1 MPHRKLSEIVAEQE
15 LLAVPP
21 TETARRVAREMQKR
35 HIGAALIMEDDRLL
49 GIFTWSNL
57 LTQVLDA
64 GLDPQTTIVGEV
76 MTREPICLTC
86 DCEGFEAVRLMRE
99 NNVRHIV
106 VRVKDGGY
114 GVVSV
119 RDFPNAEL
127 VEFED
132 ELVLEQQLWD
142 RL

>member
-1 MPHRKLSEIVAEQE
+1 MPHRKLSEIVAGQE

-21 TETARRVAREMQKR
+21 TETARRTAREMQKR
-35 HIGAALIMEDDRLL
+35 HIGAALVMEDDRLL

-64 GLDPQTTIVGEV
+64 GLDPQTTTVGEV
-76 MTREPICLTC
+76 MTREPICLAC

-106 VRVKDGGY
+106 VRIRDDGY

-127 VEFED
+127 GEFDD
-132 ELVLEQQLWD
+132 ELELEQQLWD